1 MKTDNFPQ
9 NEPVR
14 DIPDS
19 PPSVAASNKDSIHH
33 CATGFDSLPLP
44 LRLGGHEM
52 LNNHNILQD
61 IITDEQ
67 YQSLRRLGMLNEK
80 VLRDFHIRTTFKE
93 LRTQHLSAHQA
104 IEHLQRLYPYL
115 QFDTLRK
122 IVYQINDRSSAS
134 II

>member
-1 MKTDNFPQ
+1 MKTDSLSL
-9 NEPVR
+9 NEPAHE
-14 DIPDS
+14 IS
-19 PPSVAASNKDSIHH
+19 GASSSLVSHQNITDH
-33 CATGFDSLPLP
+33 CAAGVDSLPLP
-44 LRLGGHEM
+44 LSLGGHAI
-52 LNNHNILQD
+52 LNDHNILQD

-80 VLRDFHIRTTFKE
+80 VLRDFHIRKTFKE

-104 IEHLQRLYPYL
+104 IEHLQSLYPYL